1 MELGRKIDMAEER
14 YTHRQIDQ
22 YHAYI
27 EISDQYGPWNKGPG
41 NEGSHYSDGADN
53 PFIEEG
59 ITCVNCVFFTE
70 PDGCMIVSGL
80 IDPEG
85 VCKLW
90 IIPEERL
97 EF

>member
-1 MELGRKIDMAEER
+1 MFQER

-22 YHAYI
+22 YHAFL
-27 EISDQYGPWNKGPG
+27 EISEEYGPWNKGPG
-41 NEGSHYSDGADN
+41 NDGSHYADGADN
-53 PFIEEG
+53 PFVHEG
-59 ITCVNCVFFTE
+59 IACGNCVFFSE

-80 IDPEG
+80 IEADG

-90 IIPEERL
+90 IIPERQL